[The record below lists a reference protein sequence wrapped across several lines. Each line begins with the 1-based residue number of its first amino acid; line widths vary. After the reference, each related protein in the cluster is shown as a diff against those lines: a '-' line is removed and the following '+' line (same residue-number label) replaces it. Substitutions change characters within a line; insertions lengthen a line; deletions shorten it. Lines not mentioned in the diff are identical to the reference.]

1 MTDNIVKLPCGIG
14 DTIYNINFITNEIRE
29 HTVISITFL
38 LSKTVN
44 HLAVNAV
51 NYRGAAMTFEM
62 VDYNRT
68 WFTDRTAAEKRLAEL
83 KGEKDE

>member
-1 MTDNIVKLPCGIG
+1 MTDNIVKLPCGVCG
-14 DTIYNINFITNEIRE
+14 TIYKISSITNKIDE

-51 NYRGAAMTFEM
+51 NYRGAVMTYEM
-62 VDYNRT
+62 VNYNRT
-68 WFTDRTAAEKRLAEL
+68 WFTDRTAAEARLAEL
-83 KGEKDE
+83 EGGKDG